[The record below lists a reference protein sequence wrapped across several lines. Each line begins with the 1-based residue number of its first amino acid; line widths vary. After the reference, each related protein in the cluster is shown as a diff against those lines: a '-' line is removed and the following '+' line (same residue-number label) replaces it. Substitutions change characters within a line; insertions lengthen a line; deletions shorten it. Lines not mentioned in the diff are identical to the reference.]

1 MGLEEGA
8 KPIPDAPQGMS
19 GVAMVPVSSGGLMGK
34 ETGRGKHNEEMV
46 IHLKTDD
53 SKNKST
59 LQHVAKKLPAKGTM
73 GLEEVAKAIPVA
85 PQGTSGGL
93 TGKGRGRGRP
103 RNVPDKPKPPP
114 PVYGGAGH
122 LITGEI
128 ARAYKRDVLDGSG
141 SSGSSCDVSFKT
153 VVDRF
158 ERIGLHK

>member
-1 MGLEEGA
+1 MAFAGSLKHQTALKMLQEF
-8 KPIPDAPQGMS
+8 PQGFAMS
-19 GVAMVPVSSGGLMGK
+19 S
-34 ETGRGKHNEEMV
+34 EEEMV
-46 IHLKTDD
+46 VYLKTDD

-59 LQHVAKKLPAKGTM
+59 HQQEKPPAKGISR
-73 GLEEVAKAIPVA
+73 LEEVAKAIPVA
-85 PQGTSGGL
+85 PQGTSGVSSGGL

-103 RNVPDKPKPPP
+103 RNVPDKPKPPT

-141 SSGSSCDVSFKT
+141 SSGSSSDVSFKT